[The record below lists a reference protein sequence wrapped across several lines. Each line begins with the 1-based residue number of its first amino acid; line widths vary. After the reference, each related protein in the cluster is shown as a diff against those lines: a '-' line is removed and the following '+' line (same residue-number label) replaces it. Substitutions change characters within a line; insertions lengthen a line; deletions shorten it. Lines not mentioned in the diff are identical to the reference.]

1 MTSLLSDSIR
11 CVAFD
16 AVGTV
21 IYPTPSVSQVYANI
35 AARHGSKLSAAE
47 IRSRFESAMSVFDD
61 DSAANDFQ
69 TSEQRETELWRE
81 VVGRV
86 LTDVESAD
94 ACFDELFDWFGRV
107 EAWAVFPDVA
117 RTLAGLREQNLT
129 LAIASNFDSRLHAV
143 CNGLPELADIRIRVV
158 SSEVGYR
165 KPSAEYY
172 NRLARA
178 CGCQPAEVLMVGDT
192 PTNDV
197 EGATAIGMPAV
208 LIDRSRDTALP
219 GRISSLKQI
228 LD

>member
-1 MTSLLSDSIR
+1 MTSMLSDSIR

-21 IYPTPSVSQVYANI
+21 IYPTPSVSQVYADI
-35 AARHGSKLSAAE
+35 ASRHGSKLSEAE
-47 IRSRFESAMSVFDD
+47 IQSRFGTAMSVFDE

-117 RTLAGLREQNLT
+117 ATLAGIRERHLT

-143 CNGLPELADIRIRVV
+143 CDGWAELADIRIRVV

-165 KPSAEYY
+165 KPSAGYY
-172 NRLARA
+172 NRLAQA
-178 CGCQPAEVLMVGDT
+178 CGCQPAEILMIGDT
-192 PTNDV
+192 PANDV

-208 LIDRSRDTALP
+208 LIDRTRDAALP
-219 GRISSLKQI
+219 GRIGSLTQI